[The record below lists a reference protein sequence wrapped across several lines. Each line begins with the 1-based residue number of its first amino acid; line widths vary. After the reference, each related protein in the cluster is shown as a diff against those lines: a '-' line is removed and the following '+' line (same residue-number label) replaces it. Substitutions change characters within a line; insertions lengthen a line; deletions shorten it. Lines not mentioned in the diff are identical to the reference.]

1 MDSWTDVMDLAHE
14 TIELVHAFFFRKLN
28 LLNPKNYIL
37 PPKLFSKFYF
47 SPYKFIFRPLINFL

>member
-28 LLNPKNYIL
+28 LLNPKKYIL
-37 PPKLFSKFYF
+37 PPKLFQN
-47 SPYKFIFRPLINFL
+47 FILVPISLYLGP